1 MNLSVY
7 PFFSEMDEEATA
19 FLQAHANPVKVP
31 KGNILFYQGDVCD
44 NVLLL
49 TKGQVRLFMQPD
61 TTEEITLYT
70 LNPGEQCIVNTAS
83 TLSQTDA
90 IASAETTTDIE
101 GYLIN
106 VANIKKLTQ
115 MSSVYQSFVFSL
127 YSMRMGALVALVN
140 DVKFKTLD
148 QRILKWLQEQ
158 DENMVKTTHE
168 QLANVMGTTRVVV
181 SRVLKE
187 MEHKG
192 VLRLHRG
199 AIELF

>member
-1 MNLSVY
+1 MDLSVY
-7 PFFSEMDEEATA
+7 PFIPELENEALA
-19 FLQAHANPVKVP
+19 FLTSHAKPVSVP
-31 KGNILFYQGDVCD
+31 QGNILFYQGDTCD

-49 TKGQVRLFMQPD
+49 TKGEVRLYMQPD

-70 LNPGEQCIVNTAS
+70 LHPGEQCIVNTAS
-83 TLSQTDA
+83 TLSQTEA
-90 IASAETTTDIE
+90 IATAETMTDIE
-101 GYLIN
+101 GYLID
-106 VANIKKLTQ
+106 VASIKKLTHL
-115 MSSVYQSFVFSL
+115 SEAYQSFVFSL
-127 YSMRMGALVALVN
+127 YNVRMAALVELVN

-148 QRILKWLQEQ
+148 QRILKWLEAQE
-158 DENMVKTTHE
+158 EKMVLTTHE

-192 VLRLHRG
+192 QVQLHRG